1 MPRRHIRIKYVVPEP
16 SQATKGLGKLGLRP
30 RKAAGQG
37 TLGEESKA
45 LYCYL
50 SNNEKAL
57 YCYLSSNE
65 NKGNEDTVQ
74 DFFLKHNFFTP
85 PLWQRRILK
94 ELWYQ
99 VFRWSF
105 TSWGFPFPSMKVSTH
120 VEKSDYNCVHICRQR
135 KRLETIPCLTGSFC
149 QGHLICLAGRKITHE
164 RVYFDLGDRW
174 IKSGTHPTEDFWLQN
189 ITYFQ
194 RRMYNWASNIK
205 FWSMI

>member
-1 MPRRHIRIKYVVPEP
+1 MCSPRTFTGHEGAR
-16 SQATKGLGKLGLRP
+16 QTGTGP

-37 TLGEESKA
+37 TLGEES
-45 LYCYL
+45 
-50 SNNEKAL
+50 KAL

-105 TSWGFPFPSMKVSTH
+105 TS
-120 VEKSDYNCVHICRQR
+120 
-135 KRLETIPCLTGSFC
+135 
-149 QGHLICLAGRKITHE
+149 
-164 RVYFDLGDRW
+164 
-174 IKSGTHPTEDFWLQN
+174 
-189 ITYFQ
+189 
-194 RRMYNWASNIK
+194 
-205 FWSMI
+205 